1 MDKKTGKKTEP
12 KKLEKKIS
20 DSDRAFIAEYMMNG
34 YNATRAYIK
43 VHPKSG
49 YESARSSASALLT
62 IPNIKEEIAKEFD
75 KKVMKRE
82 EVLARLSDMGRATHH
97 PFIEI
102 DDNEG
107 TIYFDFSSPEAKSHL
122 HLIKKIKT
130 QRKRRVVGKGEDGE
144 TWEHEY
150 TEVEL
155 HDAKDA
161 LKLIGEH
168 EKLFKPE
175 EGDRE
180 KFTAPQVL
188 EIIKT
193 YEEKRDK

>member
-1 MDKKTGKKTEP
+1 MSSNKTAGKTKKKKP
-12 KKLEKKIS
+12 IS
-20 DSDRAFIAEYMMNG
+20 AAHRAFIDEYIANG
-34 YNATRAYIK
+34 YNATRAYLK
-43 VHPKSG
+43 VYPKSN
-49 YESARSSASALLT
+49 YESARRAASLLLT
-62 IPNIKEEIAKEFD
+62 NIDIQEAVSQEFS

-102 DDNEG
+102 DDQEG

-175 EGDRE
+175 EGDPE
-180 KFTAPQVL
+180 KFTAPQVV